1 MTDTANNQDQNQN
14 VNTDTTQNNSM
25 LSNGHEGEIQDGGEQ
40 GNQGQGNNSDTPK
53 VPESADGY
61 EVNIDGFD
69 FNEFKGIEE
78 NKAFLDE
85 AHKAGLSNEQLG
97 FVLGKYNEIIPQ
109 LMEASAALD
118 NEACI
123 QTMTEAWGNDTQANF
138 GFAKAAADNA
148 IANGILTAEEVNSP
162 EFGNNPL
169 VLKMAAYFGQQLG
182 EDTPPKNTQQSG
194 GADIQ
199 SLMQSEAYLNESH
212 PDHKRVFAQ
221 VQNFYQKQY
230 K

>member
-1 MTDTANNQDQNQN
+1 MTDQQQQAQEQNQEANQNQN
-14 VNTDTTQNNSM
+14 SM
-25 LSNGHEGEIQDGGEQ
+25 LGGGHEGEIQDGGEQ
-40 GNQGQGNNSDTPK
+40 GNQGQGNNSDTLK

-69 FNEFKGIEE
+69 FNEFKDIEE

-109 LMEASAALD
+109 LMEANAYLD
-118 NEACI
+118 NESCI
-123 QTMTEAWGNDTQANF
+123 QTMTEAWGNDTQVNF

-182 EDTPPKNTQQSG
+182 EDTPPKNTHQSG
-194 GADIQ
+194 SADIQ
-199 SLMQSEAYLNESH
+199 SLMSSEAYLNDKH
-212 PDHKRVFAQ
+212 PDHKRVFNQ
-221 VQNFYQKQY
+221 VQNWYQKQY

>member
-1 MTDTANNQDQNQN
+1 MTDQQQQQAQEQNQEANQNQN
-14 VNTDTTQNNSM
+14 SM
-25 LSNGHEGEIQDGGEQ
+25 LGGGHEGEIQDGGEQ

-69 FNEFKGIEE
+69 FNEFKDIEE

-109 LMEASAALD
+109 LMEANAHLD
-118 NEACI
+118 NESCI
-123 QTMTEAWGNDTQANF
+123 QTMTEAWGNDTQVNF

-169 VLKMAAYFGQQLG
+169 VLKMAAYFGQQLA

-199 SLMQSEAYLNESH
+199 SLMSSEAYLNDKH
-212 PDHKRVFAQ
+212 PDHKRVFNQ
-221 VQNFYQKQY
+221 VQNWYQKQY

>member
-1 MTDTANNQDQNQN
+1 MTDQQQQEQNQEAN
-14 VNTDTTQNNSM
+14 QQQSSLM
-25 LSNGHEGEIQDGGEQ
+25 GGGHEGGDQ
-40 GNQGQGNNSDTPK
+40 GNQGGEGGQGNQDTPAVT

-61 EVNIDGFD
+61 AVDIDGFD
-69 FNEFKGIEE
+69 FDEFKGIEE

-109 LMEASAALD
+109 LMQANSALD
-118 NEACI
+118 NEAAI
-123 QTMTEAWGNDTQANF
+123 ATMKEAWGNDTKANF

-169 VLKMAAYFGQQLG
+169 VLKMAAYFGSQLQ
-182 EDTPPKNTQQSG
+182 EDKPVNNAQLNGST
-194 GADIQ
+194 DIQ
-199 SLMQSEAYLNESH
+199 SLLSSEAYLNDQH
-212 PDHKRVFAQ
+212 PDHVRVSAQ
-221 VQNFYQKQY
+221 VQNWYQKQY

>member
-1 MTDTANNQDQNQN
+1 MTDQQQQEQNQEAN
-14 VNTDTTQNNSM
+14 QQQSSLM
-25 LSNGHEGEIQDGGEQ
+25 GGGHENGDQ
-40 GNQGQGNNSDTPK
+40 GNQGGEGGQGNQDTPAIT

-61 EVNIDGFD
+61 AVDIDGFD
-69 FNEFKGIEE
+69 FDEFKGIEE

-109 LMEASAALD
+109 LMQANAALD
-118 NEACI
+118 NEAAI
-123 QTMTEAWGNDTQANF
+123 ATMKEAWGNDTDANF

-169 VLKMAAYFGQQLG
+169 VLKMAAYFGSQLQ
-182 EDTPPKNTQQSG
+182 EDTPVNNAQPNGST
-194 GADIQ
+194 DIQ
-199 SLMQSEAYLNESH
+199 SLMQSEAYLNEKH
-212 PDHKRVFAQ
+212 PDHARVSAQ
-221 VQNFYQKQY
+221 VQNWYQKQY

>member
-1 MTDTANNQDQNQN
+1 MTDQQQQAQEQNQEANQNQN
-14 VNTDTTQNNSM
+14 SM
-25 LSNGHEGEIQDGGEQ
+25 LGVGHEGEIQDGGEQ
-40 GNQGQGNNSDTPK
+40 GNQGQGNNSDTLK

-109 LMEASAALD
+109 LMEANAHLD
-118 NEACI
+118 NESCI

-182 EDTPPKNTQQSG
+182 EDTPPKNTHQSG
-194 GADIQ
+194 GTDVQ
-199 SLMQSEAYLNESH
+199 SLMSSEAYLNDKH
-212 PDHKRVFAQ
+212 PDHNKVYAQ
-221 VQNFYQKQY
+221 VQNWYQKQY

>member
-1 MTDTANNQDQNQN
+1 MTDQQQQAQEQNQEANQNQN
-14 VNTDTTQNNSM
+14 SM
-25 LSNGHEGEIQDGGEQ
+25 LGGGHEGEIQDGGEQ
-40 GNQGQGNNSDTPK
+40 GNQGQGNNSDTLK

-109 LMEASAALD
+109 LMEANAYLD
-118 NEACI
+118 NESCI
-123 QTMTEAWGNDTQANF
+123 QTMTEAWGNDTQVNF

-182 EDTPPKNTQQSG
+182 EDTLPKNTQQSG
-194 GADIQ
+194 SVDIQ
-199 SLMQSEAYLNESH
+199 SLMSSEAYLNDKN
-212 PDHKRVFAQ
+212 PDHARVSAQ
-221 VQNFYQKQY
+221 VQSWYQKQY